1 MACATLLIPIRYH
14 EEMNPNSNLDDFVNK
29 ETRQDRGLA
38 LFEKARK
45 TISENGDGSFFVP
58 SQSIEEIAYT
68 VKVLEG
74 KYVCNCPDF
83 KERGN
88 EIGICKHGIAVKL
101 WIASRVE
108 LEEKPKP
115 KIFADDAIQCVKC
128 GSIRVIKFGS
138 SHGKQAYKCNDCLHR
153 FRESQI
159 LKRARYTPELVSL
172 TLDLYFSGTSLR
184 KIARIVNSQ
193 NDTNLGASSIYRWI
207 QKYIPKISEYANS
220 LNPELSDTWHG
231 DELFVKMKK
240 GIDHTTSDKR
250 SFEHIAFLWN
260 VMDRKTRFLLA
271 SKLSRF
277 RDDNGAF
284 QGFKEARKNAHGQF
298 PEKILVDGAGAYK
311 NIGVGT
317 NVKGWNPQVIAK
329 AGITKPHA
337 NNNRIERLNGTLR
350 ERVKVQR
357 GWKSMESN
365 IPEGM
370 RIHYNFVK
378 PHQSLAGMTPAQR
391 AGIQE
396 GNSWYDLLVSSV
408 KKQNNTT

>member
-1 MACATLLIPIRYH
+1 MACSTLLIPIRSP
-14 EEMNPNSNLDDFVNK
+14 EEMNPNSSLDDFPK

-68 VKVLEG
+68 VRVIEG
-74 KYVCNCPDF
+74 RYTCNCPDF
-83 KERGN
+83 KERHE
-88 EIGICKHGIAVKL
+88 EIEICKHGIAVKL

-108 LEEKPKP
+108 LEAQPKP
-115 KIFADDAIQCVKC
+115 KIFADDAIQCTKC

-172 TLDLYFSGTSLR
+172 TLDLYFKGVSLR
-184 KIARIVNSQ
+184 KITQIVNSQ
-193 NDTNLGASSIYRWI
+193 YGENLGASSIYRWI
-207 QKYIPKISEYANS
+207 QRYIPKISEYVNS
-220 LNPELSDTWHG
+220 FSPELSETWHV
-231 DELFVKMKK
+231 DELFTKMRK
-240 GIDHTTSDKR
+240 GIDYKTHKK
-250 SFEHIAFLWN
+250 IAFLWN

-271 SKLSRF
+271 SKLSPY

-284 QGFKEARKNAHGQF
+284 QAFKEARANSHGNF
-298 PEKILVDGAGAYK
+298 PEKILCDGAKAYS

-337 NNNRIERLNGTLR
+337 NNNRIERMNGTLR
-350 ERVKVQR
+350 ERVKVSR
-357 GWKSMESN
+357 GWKSMETQ

-378 PHQSLAGMTPAQR
+378 PHMSLAGMTPAQR
-391 AGIQE
+391 AGIQAP
-396 GNSWYDLLVSSV
+396 STWHDLLLASA
-408 KKQNNTT
+408 KKNTT